1 MKEVE
6 KCPDLNE
13 TSGMLYFNKLE
24 LPSRF
29 EYKQFIRELVGF
41 ALKMVRACC
50 EMLNP
55 ESSYPI
61 LSKYL
66 KKINI
71 KQVGCH
77 STWEWNHNVSFI
89 GISETE
95 LLNCLKPK
103 VDKAGSYKRDN
114 IDELWLLVAS
124 GAKLS
129 QATPVYLQNYLKSF
143 QEVNALLTQS
153 AFKHCYFLQ
162 YMSSSVYKWPGWQK
176 IT

>member
-1 MKEVE
+1 
-6 KCPDLNE
+6 
-13 TSGMLYFNKLE
+13 MLK
-24 LPSRF
+24 
-29 EYKQFIRELVGF
+29 
-41 ALKMVRACC
+41 
-50 EMLNP
+50 P
-55 ESSYPI
+55 ESSYLT

-66 KKINI
+66 KKFNI
-71 KQVGCH
+71 KQVSCY

-95 LLNCLKPK
+95 LLNCIKSK
-103 VDKAGSYKRDN
+103 VDKASSYKRDD

-129 QATPVYLQNYLKSF
+129 QATPVYLQDYLKSF

-162 YMSSSVYKWPGWQK
+162 YMLGIVYKWPDWQK